1 MRHPLLEELVAKHRP
16 DTKDGKVA
24 DYISALSRQDPS
36 LLGIATVTPNQ
47 KVMYG
52 GDAPTVSFTL
62 QSISKVISLV
72 LALMDHGE
80 ETVFSQVGMEPT
92 GDPFNSL
99 YKLEMMSP
107 PKPLNPMINAGAMV
121 VSSLVK
127 GSGVEDRVGRLLDL
141 VRAMADN
148 PEIEVDEEVF
158 RSEYE
163 TAHRNRSIAY
173 FLKEYDQIDDVE
185 ETLQVYVRQC
195 AIRVTCEDLARIGL
209 SLAQYGRS
217 VTGEQIIPQ
226 SIARLVKTFMVT
238 CGMYNASGEFAIRVG
253 IPAKSGV
260 SGGILAS
267 VPGKMG
273 IGIFSPA
280 LDDKGN
286 SRAGVRLLQ
295 SLSQAWQLSIF

>member
-24 DYISALSRQDPS
+24 DYIPALRRQNPSA
-36 LLGIATVTPNQ
+36 LGIAAVTSNGD
-47 KVMYG
+47 VMYG
-52 GDAPTVSFTL
+52 GDAPSVSFTL
-62 QSISKVISLV
+62 QSISKVLSLV

-80 ETVFSQVGMEPT
+80 EAVFSRVGMEPT

-99 YKLEMMSP
+99 YKLEMVQPS
-107 PKPLNPMINAGAMV
+107 KPLNPMINAGAMV

-127 GSGVEDRVGRLLDL
+127 GEDVESCIHRLLDL

-148 PEIEVDEEVF
+148 SEIEVDEEVY

-173 FLKEYDQIDDVE
+173 FLKEYDQIGDVE
-185 ETLQVYVRQC
+185 KTLQVYVRQC

-209 SLAQYGRS
+209 CLAQYGRS
-217 VTGEQIIPQ
+217 VIGEQVIPQ
-226 SIARLVKTFMVT
+226 PIARLVKTFMVT

-273 IGIFSPA
+273 IGVYGPA

-286 SRAGVRLLQ
+286 SRAGFRLLQ
-295 SLSQAWQLSIF
+295 SLSQVWQLSIF